1 MARRNVVISAEPGP
15 PAPARIPL
23 SSESA
28 QEVTQL
34 LRAWSGGDQ
43 QALEKLTPLVY
54 QELHRRAR
62 HYVAR
67 ESPGRTIQT
76 TALINEVY
84 LRLVDLKGVTW
95 QDRAHFL
102 AVCARMMR
110 RILTDFARARRF
122 QKRGGSAQQV
132 SFDEQMVISSEP
144 SADLV
149 ALDDALNGLAG
160 VDQRKSQ
167 VVELR
172 FFGGLSVQE
181 TAEVL
186 KVSEETVK
194 RDWRLAKLWLLRE
207 MSGSRSSH
215 ATRSLE

>member
-1 MARRNVVISAEPGP
+1 MSSP
-15 PAPARIPL
+15 PAHD
-23 SSESA
+23 
-28 QEVTQL
+28 VTQL

-54 QELHRRAR
+54 DELHRRAR
-62 HYVAR
+62 HYVGR
-67 ESPGRTIQT
+67 ERPGHTIQT

-84 LRLVDLKGVTW
+84 LRLVDFRGVTW

-110 RILTDFARARRF
+110 RILTDFARARHY
-122 QKRGGSAQQV
+122 QKRGGEAQQV
-132 SFDEQMVISSEP
+132 TFDEQLVVSGRP
-144 SADLV
+144 TADLV
-149 ALDDALNGLAG
+149 ALDDALKGLAG
-160 VDQRKSQ
+160 VDERKSQ

-207 MSGSRSSH
+207 MSGGEQRD
-215 ATRSLE
+215 AT

>member
-1 MARRNVVISAEPGP
+1 MSTPSAH
-15 PAPARIPL
+15 
-23 SSESA
+23 
-28 QEVTQL
+28 EVTQL
-34 LRAWSGGDQ
+34 LRAWSSGDQ
-43 QALEKLTPLVY
+43 QALDKLTPLVY
-54 QELHRRAR
+54 EELHRRAR
-62 HYVAR
+62 YYVAL
-67 ESPGRTIQT
+67 ENPGHIIQT

-84 LRLVDLKGVTW
+84 LRLVDFRGITW

-110 RILTDFARARRF
+110 RILTDFARSRHY
-122 QKRGGSAQQV
+122 QKRGGAAQQV
-132 SFDEQMVISSEP
+132 TFDEQLVVASEP
-144 SADLV
+144 SADLI
-149 ALDDALNGLAG
+149 ALDDALTGLAS
-160 VDQRKSQ
+160 VDQRKCQ

-207 MSGSRSSH
+207 MSGGEGRN
-215 ATRSLE
+215 AT

>member
-1 MARRNVVISAEPGP
+1 M
-15 PAPARIPL
+15 
-23 SSESA
+23 SSPSSHD
-28 QEVTQL
+28 VTQL

-54 QELHRRAR
+54 EELHRRAR
-62 HYVAR
+62 QYVSR
-67 ESPGRTIQT
+67 ERPGHTIQT

-84 LRLVDLKGVTW
+84 LRLVDFRGFSW

-110 RILTDFARARRF
+110 RILTDFARARHY
-122 QKRGGSAQQV
+122 QKRGGDAQQV
-132 SFDEQMVISSEP
+132 SFDEQLLVSAEP

-149 ALDDALNGLAG
+149 ALDDALTSLAS

-207 MSGSRSSH
+207 MSSGQPSD
-215 ATRSLE
+215 AT

>member
-1 MARRNVVISAEPGP
+1 MSAP
-15 PAPARIPL
+15 
-23 SSESA
+23 SA
-28 QEVTQL
+28 HEVTQL
-34 LRAWSGGDQ
+34 LRAWSSGDQ

-54 QELHRRAR
+54 EELHRRAR
-62 HYVAR
+62 YYVGL
-67 ESPGRTIQT
+67 ENPGHIIQT

-84 LRLVDLKGVTW
+84 LRLVDFRGITW

-110 RILTDFARARRF
+110 RILTDFARSRHY
-122 QKRGGSAQQV
+122 QKRGGAAQQV
-132 SFDEQMVISSEP
+132 TFDEQLVVASEP
-144 SADLV
+144 SADLL
-149 ALDDALNGLAG
+149 ALDDALTGLAS
-160 VDQRKSQ
+160 VDQRKCQ

-207 MSGSRSSH
+207 MSGGEERN
-215 ATRSLE
+215 AT

>member
-1 MARRNVVISAEPGP
+1 VARPAGNVVRFPASGSSPPREARMSLP
-15 PAPARIPL
+15 PAHD
-23 SSESA
+23 
-28 QEVTQL
+28 VTQL
-34 LRAWSGGDQ
+34 LRAWSEGDR

-54 QELHRRAR
+54 EELRRRAR

-67 ESPGRTIQT
+67 ERPGHTIQT

-84 LRLVDLKGVTW
+84 LRLVDFKGVTW

-110 RILTDFARARRF
+110 RILTDLARARHF
-122 QKRGGSAQQV
+122 QKRGGDAQQI
-132 SFDEQMVISSEP
+132 SFDEQLFVSDTP

-149 ALDDALNGLAG
+149 ALDDALTGLAG
-160 VDQRKSQ
+160 VDERKSQ

-194 RDWRLAKLWLLRE
+194 RDWRLAKMWLLRE
-207 MSGSRSSH
+207 MSGGQPSD
-215 ATRSLE
+215 AT

>member
-1 MARRNVVISAEPGP
+1 MSQ
-15 PAPARIPL
+15 
-23 SSESA
+23 SA

-34 LRAWSGGDQ
+34 LRAWSSGDQ

-54 QELHRRAR
+54 EELHKRAR
-62 HYVAR
+62 YYVSR
-67 ESPGRTIQT
+67 ERPGHTIQT

-84 LRLVDLKGVTW
+84 LRLVDFRGVTW

-110 RILTDFARARRF
+110 RILTDFARARHF
-122 QKRGGSAQQV
+122 QKRGGNAQQV
-132 SFDEQMVISSEP
+132 TFEEQMMVSAEP

-207 MSGSRSSH
+207 MSGGQESN
-215 ATRSLE
+215 AT

>member
-1 MARRNVVISAEPGP
+1 M
-15 PAPARIPL
+15 PL
-23 SSESA
+23 ESS
-28 QEVTQL
+28 QDVTRL
-34 LRAWSGGDQ
+34 LRAWSAGDH

-54 QELHRRAR
+54 EELHRRAR
-62 HYVAR
+62 HYVAQER
-67 ESPGRTIQT
+67 PGHTIQT

-84 LRLVDLKGVTW
+84 LRLVDFKGVTW

-110 RILTDFARARRF
+110 RILTDFARARHF
-122 QKRGGSAQQV
+122 QKRGGNVQQV
-132 SFDEQMVISSEP
+132 TFDEQMSVCSEP

-149 ALDDALNGLAG
+149 ALDDALTGLAG

-207 MSGSRSSH
+207 MSGEQPSNSN
-215 ATRSLE
+215 